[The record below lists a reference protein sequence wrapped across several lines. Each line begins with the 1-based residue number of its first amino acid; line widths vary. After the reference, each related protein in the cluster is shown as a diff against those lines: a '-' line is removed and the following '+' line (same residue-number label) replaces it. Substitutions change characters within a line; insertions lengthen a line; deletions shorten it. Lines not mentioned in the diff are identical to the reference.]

1 MKQVCILSV
10 FHENWGRGI
19 ADLMGYC
26 KAAGECGVFPV
37 APQLLL
43 SPWKNHVSGEQKEQ
57 TLRLGLALLG
67 QSEELWVMGGNI
79 RQVHLETDFAVEHGI
94 PAFYIPHP
102 EDRDSYPV
110 SADGNSLLSCGD
122 CVDGSEI
129 EDYEGKPVILRH
141 ENLGLEY
148 RTPRNQL
155 WVATHGSGCR
165 PGWKYSP
172 TIHLWHPLDGD
183 SMALTRECVWGVAK
197 LETLRK
203 LEGIY
208 PEFRQWKEAQEQNGR
223 DSPGGAGVQGEDGEE
238 PGL

>member
-1 MKQVCILSV
+1 MKQVCILSI

-26 KAAGECGVFPV
+26 KVAGECGVFPV

-43 SPWKNHVSGEQKEQ
+43 APWQDHVSKEQ
-57 TLRLGLALLG
+57 EGQALRLGLALLR
-67 QSEELWVMGGNI
+67 QSEELWVMGGDI
-79 RQVHLETDFAVEHGI
+79 RQAYPETDFAGEHGI
-94 PAFYIPHP
+94 PTFYIPHP
-102 EDRDSYPV
+102 EERDSYPV
-110 SADGNSLLSCGD
+110 SADGNGLLSCGD
-122 CVDGSEI
+122 CVGGSEK
-129 EDYEGKPVILRH
+129 EDYEGKLVILRH
-141 ENLGLEY
+141 ENLRPEC

-155 WVATHGSGCR
+155 WVATHGPGCR

-183 SMALTRECVWGVAK
+183 SIALTRECVWGVAK
-197 LETLRK
+197 PETLRK
-203 LEGIY
+203 LEGMY
-208 PEFRQWKEAQEQNGR
+208 PEFRQWKEVQGQNGR